1 MGFEEQMGAVL
12 METTAA
18 LRFLRT
24 EELEELERRA
34 VALLELH
41 EVSGLK
47 NAAGLVVQRDA
58 LRDCLDV
65 TETNLAVLRRIL
77 KRDEE
82 L

>member
-1 MGFEEQMGAVL
+1 MGFEEQIGAVL
-12 METTAA
+12 TETTAA

-41 EVSGLK
+41 GAGCVLRE
-47 NAAGLVVQRDA
+47 AGLLAKRDA

-77 KRDEE
+77 KRDEV

>member
-1 MGFEEQMGAVL
+1 MGFEKQMGAVL

-34 VALLELH
+34 VALQELH
-41 EVSGLK
+41 GAGGLK
-47 NAAGLVVQRDA
+47 ARPDLLAQRNA

-77 KRDEE
+77 KRDEV

>member
-1 MGFEEQMGAVL
+1 MGFEEQIGAVL
-12 METTAA
+12 TETTAA

-34 VALLELH
+34 VALLEL
-41 EVSGLK
+41 SSAGGLR
-47 NAAGLVVQRDA
+47 AGAGLAAKRDA

-77 KRDEE
+77 KRGEV